1 MRRRSLRLRLLLAAL
16 ASVGVALLVAGIGL
30 VALFSRSID
39 KRIDAELD
47 TYIRQ
52 LTAAVAVDAD
62 GTLRLARPLADPRFE
77 QPYGGLYWQ
86 IQDDAHGIALRSR
99 SLWDTRLDLPAD
111 PLRPGV
117 VHVHTLPGPRGAPL
131 LVRERPVI
139 LPVAGGERTLRIAVG
154 LDMEDILR
162 ARGELVGQVA
172 LALGVL
178 GAVLLAA
185 AWVQVGVGLSPLEA
199 VRRGLN
205 AVNAGQRRRLEGAF
219 PDELQP
225 LVGEVNQ
232 LLAAQER
239 AMEAARA
246 RAAELAHGLKTPLSV
261 IAGDAARLRAKGET
275 AIADE
280 LEELAG
286 AMRRHVEHELTRA
299 RLQFA
304 GAGRPATKLAD
315 AVEPIVRTLRRTP
328 AGAALDWRVAVP
340 SGIAVALEPPDLAE
354 VLGNLLENAARWA
367 RGGVEIEA
375 APGTPVRVTVAD
387 DGPGVPPA
395 MIDRIAQRGVR
406 LDERPGGA
414 GIGLAIVRDILEAY
428 GGALRLEN
436 RPEGGLRATIDLPAA
451 G

>member
-1 MRRRSLRLRLLLAAL
+1 MRRRSLRLRLLLAAV
-16 ASVGVALLVAGIGL
+16 ASVGVALLVAGSAL
-30 VALFSRSID
+30 VALFSAQID
-39 KRIDAELD
+39 ERIDAELD

-52 LTAAVAVDAD
+52 LTAAVVLDPD
-62 GTLRLARPLADPRFE
+62 GTLRLTRPLADPRFDK
-77 QPYGGLYWQ
+77 PYGGLYWQ
-86 IQDDAHGIALRSR
+86 IQDDAHGTALRSR
-99 SLWDTRLDLPAD
+99 SLWDTRLALPAD
-111 PLRPGV
+111 KLRPGV
-117 VHVHTLPGPRGAPL
+117 VDRHTLPGPGGQPL

-139 LPVAGGERTLRIAVG
+139 LPVAGGERMLRIAVG
-154 LDMEDILR
+154 LDMRDILD

-172 LALGVL
+172 VALGVL
-178 GAVLLAA
+178 GVVLLVA

-205 AVNAGQRRRLEGAF
+205 AINAGERRRLEGAF

-246 RAAELAHGLKTPLSV
+246 RAAELAHGLKTPLTV
-261 IAGDAARLRAKGET
+261 IAGDAARLRERGE
-275 AIADE
+275 AEIADE

-304 GAGRPATKLAD
+304 GSGRPATPLAG
-315 AVEPIVRTLRRTP
+315 AIEPILRTLRRTP
-328 AGAALDWRVAVP
+328 AGGALDWRVAVP
-340 SGIAVALEPPDLAE
+340 AAIAVALEPPDLAE
-354 VLGNLLENAARWA
+354 LLGNLLENAARWA
-367 RGGVEIEA
+367 RASVTIEA
-375 APGTPVRVTVAD
+375 VRAGPVRLTIAD

-395 MIDRIAQRGVR
+395 MIDRIGERGVR
-406 LDERPGGA
+406 SDERPGGA

-436 RPEGGLRATIDLPAA
+436 RPEGGLRATVELPAA